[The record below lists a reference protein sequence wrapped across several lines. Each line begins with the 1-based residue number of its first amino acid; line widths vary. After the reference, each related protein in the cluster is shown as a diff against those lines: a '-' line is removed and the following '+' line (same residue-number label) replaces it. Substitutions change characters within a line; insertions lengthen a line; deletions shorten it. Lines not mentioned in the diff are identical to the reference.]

1 MRQRPS
7 HARRTAAGL
16 VSMVAGAVILVG
28 AFPADAGTTGGHPY
42 PSSSTHEDTTST
54 EKETTSTSVEETT
67 STTEEETT
75 TTTEKETT
83 TTAPEETTTTVAGE
97 VTTTVTP
104 TTAPTGELPKTGS
117 NTGLMVALGA
127 ALLAGGGALLAT
139 TRVLRRS

>member
-1 MRQRPS
+1 
-7 HARRTAAGL
+7 
-16 VSMVAGAVILVG
+16 MVAGAVILVG

-42 PSSSTHEDTTST
+42 PSSSTQEDTTST

-67 STTEEETT
+67 STTEEET
-75 TTTEKETT
+75 TT